1 MDRLD
6 YPLHKIIQSIHS
18 TGLYSLFHPRRMA
31 RLQDN
36 ELRYIDENKFTMA
49 ELFSEI
55 NTAIWLELDFQ
66 ENIDSFRRNLQN
78 TYIELFG
85 VMILNENANFPN
97 DSKLLARSSLK
108 NILQKI
114 YFNLSNASLD
124 AYTQSHLENSA
135 KDIEVILEAQLTV
148 Y

>member
-1 MDRLD
+1 
-6 YPLHKIIQSIHS
+6 
-18 TGLYSLFHPRRMA
+18 
-31 RLQDN
+31 
-36 ELRYIDENKFTMA
+36 
-49 ELFSEI
+49 
-55 NTAIWLELDFQ
+55 
-66 ENIDSFRRNLQN
+66 
-78 TYIELFG
+78 
-85 VMILNENANFPN
+85 MILNANANFPN

-124 AYTQSHLENSA
+124 TYTQSHLENSA